1 MAGHTSEKR
10 WRSNQNNDSGTGVS
24 GIVRSSVI
32 TVLDSLTNAET
43 MYQDMLELYQYV
55 GGTAQLLAD
64 QLFYEDWVTRE
75 SDPIGNPGVL
85 DTEANTVEVAKATDL
100 INAVT
105 AMHEI
110 YGAATNVATTTEDR
124 FAQLRRMS

>member
-10 WRSNQNNDSGTGVS
+10 WRNNQNNDAGVGMS
-24 GIVRSSVI
+24 ELVTESCNGILSA
-32 TVLDSLTNAET
+32 LEEAENK
-43 MYQDMLELYQYV
+43 YQDMLELYVYV
-55 GGTAQLLAD
+55 GSTAQLLAD
-64 QLFYEDWVTRE
+64 QLFYEDWVSRE

-110 YGAATNVATTTEDR
+110 YGAANNVATTTSDR
-124 FAQLRRMS
+124 FAELRRMS